1 MGQKVNPILFR
12 LSVSSYDLSSWHG
25 SLDSYPKLLYQDIEL
40 RHFLASILR
49 SRGILLRSCQIRRSS
64 NRLWIDLD
72 LFFSYILT
80 KQSKFVWARSLFK
93 MIKKKY
99 VKISRIRDLKNFVSL
114 LKNDTSPLS
123 PLLESSRKKN
133 YVLSS
138 PVRNKVFSGHL
149 SKNPTKTFRLSYR
162 TRLFFFLVLKN
173 QKFLKTKEKDDIKL
187 LSATGLR
194 DRSLLNRNY
203 VRLDLPKLNKLFVL
217 RRFLYNFR
225 SFFLKKLFPNFLLE
239 KDSFELLELNS
250 CLCKSVQNFCGVEE
264 VNLRVFSNQLNYV
277 PSFKFL
283 HRKIFK
289 ELSRFQRNRDLKNY
303 FVETLETLYF
313 VVRTFG
319 FGNAYLLSQLL
330 VFLIENTRKQVSIVK
345 FFKKSLEVFF
355 RLVPPSHFAIEG
367 IKILIKGRFNKRRR
381 TKKVVLQQGQISLQT
396 IRTPID
402 YFQTQAVTIYG
413 TFGIKVWI
421 SKR

>member
-12 LSVSSYDLSSWHG
+12 LSVYPSNLSSWHG
-25 SLDSYPKLLYQDIEL
+25 NLDLYPKFLSQDLEL
-40 RHFLASILR
+40 RHFLSNTLR
-49 SRGILLRSCQIRRSS
+49 SRGILLRSCKIRRSC
-64 NRLWIDLD
+64 NKLWIDLD
-72 LFFSYILT
+72 LFFSYMLT
-80 KQSKFVWARSLFK
+80 KQAKFVWARSLFK
-93 MIKKKY
+93 TIKKKY

-114 LKNDTSPLS
+114 YDTTPLS
-123 PLLESSRKKN
+123 TFLESSSKKK
-133 YVLSS
+133 YVLSY
-138 PVRNKVFSGHL
+138 PVRNKVFCGHL
-149 SKNPTKTFRLSYR
+149 SNSRKNFRLSYR

-173 QKFLKTKEKDDIKL
+173 QKFFKTKEKDDIKL
-187 LSATGLR
+187 LSTLGST
-194 DRSLLNRNY
+194 DRSLLNRNF
-203 VRLDLPKLNKLFVL
+203 VRLNFPKFNRLFVL
-217 RRFLYNFR
+217 QRFLYNFR
-225 SFFLKKLFPNFLLE
+225 SFFLKKLFPNFSLE
-239 KDSFELLELNS
+239 KDTLDLLELNRNLS
-250 CLCKSVQNFCGVEE
+250 KSIQNFCGVEE

-283 HRKIFK
+283 QRQIFK

-303 FVETLETLYF
+303 FIETLETLYF
-313 VVRTFG
+313 VLRTFG
-319 FGNAYLLSQLL
+319 LGNAYLLSQFL
-330 VFLIENTRKQVSIVK
+330 VFLLEKIRKQVSVVK
-345 FFKKSLEVFF
+345 FLKKSLEVFF
-355 RLVPPSHFAIEG
+355 HLMPPHYFAIDG